1 MVRETAEVAR
11 QRDPRM
17 FVWLADAG
25 RDAGYALRVLRRNPV
40 MALTAALSLA
50 IGIGANTAIF
60 TVANALLFRAP
71 AGVAEPDRLV
81 DIGVERTGRG
91 APPPGNFNPTSY
103 PMYLDIRSRATLL
116 AGVYAK
122 PMFPEALSLS
132 VASDAGGVSAGSERV
147 FGQFVTTNYFDVLG
161 ARPALGRLLSAADS
175 EQPGASPIVA
185 LSHRFWMHRFNGDPS
200 VVGRTIRLN
209 GQPLTIIGVT
219 AEDFQGTGVLAG
231 DVWLPLTMMATL
243 RSQSAAIFEDRRS
256 NWLLI
261 GARLKPGVTQEAA
274 ATEIQAIGHALRREF
289 PDQASARAG
298 ARDAANVVM
307 AKSVSFEHS
316 EPLSSRD
323 LNQAAELRLIAS
335 SAVPGNRGTVAAFM
349 ALLMALVSLVLL
361 VACAN
366 VSGLLLARAAA
377 RRREMAVRLA
387 LGAGRARV
395 VRQLLMETIILFLIG
410 GTAGIALARVMT
422 TMVVAWLPRLPFPIS
437 VQMALDARVVAFT
450 VGLSLIAALIF
461 GLAPARQA
469 SKADPVTA
477 LKDDSQGPSGRAVL
491 RHLFVITQIAF
502 SLVLIVIAGLFVRA
516 LVRAGTL
523 DPGFDPHGVEL
534 ASIDL
539 SMANYTDTTGARFA
553 HDLITRVR
561 QLPDVQ
567 SATLARVLPGGF
579 ESMRLSAITV
589 PGLLLPNGQRFLS
602 PDWNIIEPG
611 YFARLRM
618 PLVAGRDFTDRDL
631 PGMTPVAII
640 EETLARQLW
649 PGQDAIGKLLT
660 LSSAIGL
667 APNATKTVQVVGVAR
682 DARTSSMVDG
692 LSRGF
697 IYVPL
702 QQVGTSRVRSM
713 ITIVAR
719 STHGQ
724 RIADS
729 LRVLVSSMNPN
740 LPIAGSETLED
751 SVALGFVSQRVV
763 ASISGSLGLV
773 GLLLAAIGIYGV
785 TAFAVACRSREFG
798 IRLALGA
805 TRGDILRLVLRQGA
819 WLMAIGCAI
828 GLTVGAGAGKILT
841 GFLFG
846 LPPLDPVTF
855 IGAAALFAAIGLAAS
870 YGPARRATSVDP
882 LTTLRHE

>member
-1 MVRETAEVAR
+1 MARETGWAV
-11 QRDPRM
+11 
-17 FVWLADAG
+17 VWLADAR
-25 RDAGYALRVLRRNPV
+25 RDAAYALRVLRRSPV

-50 IGIGANTAIF
+50 IGIGANSAIF

-71 AGVAEPDRLV
+71 VGVAEPDRLV

-91 APPPGNFNPTSY
+91 APPPGNLLGPTKSGRHEERASGEDRGSLNFNPTSY
-103 PMYLDIRSRATLL
+103 PMYRDIRGHATLL

-132 VASDAGGVSAGSERV
+132 VASDAGGVNGSERV

-161 ARPALGRLLSAADS
+161 TRPALGRLFSTADS

-185 LSHRFWMHRFNGDPS
+185 LSHRFWMHRFNGDPT

-219 AEDFQGTGVLAG
+219 AEGFQGTGVLAG

-243 RSQSAAIFEDRRS
+243 RSQSAEIFEDRRS

-274 ATEIQAIGHALRREF
+274 ATEIQAIGNALI
-289 PDQASARAG
+289 QTASL
-298 ARDAANVVM
+298 
-307 AKSVSFEHS
+307 
-316 EPLSSRD
+316 PSRD
-323 LNQAAELRLIAS
+323 LNQAVELRLIPS

-387 LGAGRARV
+387 LGASRARV

-422 TMVVAWLPRLPFPIS
+422 TMVVAGLPRLPFPIS
-437 VQMALDARVVAFT
+437 MEMALDVRVVAFT

-477 LKDDSQGPSGRAVL
+477 LKDDAPGPAGRAAL

-523 DPGFDPHGVEL
+523 APGFDPHGVEL

-539 SMANYTDTTGARFA
+539 SMANANYTDVTGARFA

-579 ESMRLSAITV
+579 ESMRLSAVAV
-589 PGLLLPNGQRFLS
+589 PGLLLPNGERFLN
-602 PDWNIIEPG
+602 PDWNVIEPG
-611 YFARLRM
+611 YFATLRI

-631 PGMTPVAII
+631 PGMTPVVII
-640 EETLARQLW
+640 EESLARQLW
-649 PGQDAIGKLLT
+649 PGQEAIGQSLT
-660 LSSAIGL
+660 LSSAIGV
-667 APNATKTVQVVGVAR
+667 APNVTKTLQVIGVAR
-682 DARTSSMVDG
+682 DARSSSMVDG

-702 QQVGTSRVRSM
+702 QQVGTSRLRSM

-740 LPIAGSETLED
+740 LPIVGSETLED

-785 TAFAVACRSREFG
+785 TAFAVACRLREFG

-819 WLMAIGCAI
+819 WLITIGCAI
-828 GLTVGAGAGKILT
+828 GLTLGAGAGKILT

-846 LPPLDPVTF
+846 LPPLDPITF
-855 IGAAALFAAIGLAAS
+855 IGAAVLFAAIGLVAC

>member
-1 MVRETAEVAR
+1 MVRVTAEAAR
-11 QRDPRM
+11 HRDPRM
-17 FVWLADAG
+17 SVWLADAR
-25 RDAGYALRVLRRNPV
+25 RDAGYALRLLRRNPV

-71 AGVAEPDRLV
+71 AGVVAPDRLV

-91 APPPGNFNPTSY
+91 VPPPGNFNPTSY
-103 PMYLDIRSRATLL
+103 PMYRDIRGHATLL

-147 FGQFVTTNYFDVLG
+147 FGQFVTANYFDVLG
-161 ARPALGRLLSAADS
+161 TRPALGRLFSTADS

-185 LSHRFWMHRFNGDPS
+185 LSHRFWMHRFNGDPT

-231 DVWLPLTMMATL
+231 DMWLPLTMMATL
-243 RSQSAAIFEDRRS
+243 RSQSAAIFEDERS
-256 NWLLI
+256 NWLMI
-261 GARLKPGVTQEAA
+261 GARLKPGVTREAA
-274 ATEIQAIGHALRREF
+274 ATEIQAIGNALRREF
-289 PDQASARAG
+289 PDQASASTG
-298 ARDAANVVM
+298 ARDATTEV
-307 AKSVSFEHS
+307 
-316 EPLSSRD
+316 
-323 LNQAAELRLIAS
+323 RLIAS

-395 VRQLLMETIILFLIG
+395 VRQLLMETIVLFLIG

-422 TMVVAWLPRLPFPIS
+422 TMVVAGLPKLPFPIS

-477 LKDDSQGPSGRAVL
+477 LKDDSQGPSGRAAL

-589 PGLLLPNGQRFLS
+589 PGLLLPNGQRFLN

-611 YFARLRM
+611 YFATLRM

-649 PGQDAIGKLLT
+649 PGQDAIGKSLT

-667 APNATKTVQVVGVAR
+667 PPSATKTVQVVGVAR
-682 DARTSSMVDG
+682 DARSSSMVDG

-740 LPIAGSETLED
+740 LPIVGSETLAD

-828 GLTVGAGAGKILT
+828 GLMLGAGAGTILT

-846 LPPLDPVTF
+846 LPPLDPITF